1 MRQSVLADKL
11 GLGKRPAGVGLK
23 EVFIVALIASI
34 GLTVALFVTGQA
46 FANDA
51 GLERDAKFGAL
62 LSVFSGVLAFA
73 CAKLLGVGGKS
84 AERLASMSKAERFS
98 EIFFKAERRRY
109 VEAKAMAEASRAAA
123 DAAIASN
130 RKFATMI
137 TDLHDEVRTLK
148 RRIQQLES
156 ALPDGVASAMD
167 FVTLAHDAKKNA

>member
-1 MRQSVLADKL
+1 V
-11 GLGKRPAGVGLK
+11 K

-46 FANDA
+46 FATDA
-51 GLERDAKFGAL
+51 GLERDAKLGAL
-62 LSVFSGVLAFA
+62 LSMFSAVLAFA
-73 CAKLLGVGGKS
+73 FAKLLGVGGKS
-84 AERLASMSKAERFS
+84 DERLANMSKADRFS
-98 EIFFKAERRRY
+98 EIFFKAERRQY
-109 VEAKAMAEASRAAA
+109 VEAKAMADASKAAA

-130 RKFATMI
+130 RKFANMI

-167 FVTLAHDAKKNA
+167 FVALTEAKKDA

>member
-1 MRQSVLADKL
+1 VLADKL

-84 AERLASMSKAERFS
+84 DERLASMSKAERFS

>member
-1 MRQSVLADKL
+1 VLADKL
-11 GLGKRPAGVGLK
+11 GLGKRPAGVGVK

-46 FANDA
+46 FATDA
-51 GLERDAKFGAL
+51 GLERDAKLGAL
-62 LSVFSGVLAFA
+62 LSMFSAVLAFA
-73 CAKLLGVGGKS
+73 FAKLLGVGGKS
-84 AERLASMSKAERFS
+84 DERLANMSKADRFS
-98 EIFFKAERRRY
+98 EIFFKAERRQY
-109 VEAKAMAEASRAAA
+109 VEAKAMADASKAAA

-130 RKFATMI
+130 RKFANMI

-167 FVTLAHDAKKNA
+167 FVALTEAKKDA